1 MSVSHS
7 KYIHYGQSIFTWRTK
22 MPRKF
27 RRRWQS
33 HVPRNKWPALRIL
46 FEKWNRL
53 EFFYALKFLAR
64 TFYTIY
70 MLIMILTI
78 SHTPCTN
85 VQHGS
90 FQSLTWIDSGCTQNT
105 FAIEPV
111 TPENEYTLTWNVGD
125 DNLCHFTFHYI
136 FKHKC
141 HFPCTEQWTPIVP
154 LSPWSGHSPIE
165 TSSPFSSF

>member
-85 VQHGS
+85 VIITDINWQRVHTKYFCHWAS
-90 FQSLTWIDSGCTQNT
+90 NPREWIHFNVKCRWRQLVSFYVSLYFQAQVSLSMHRTVNTNCTTIPLKWPLSNWNFQSL
-105 FAIEPV
+105 F
-111 TPENEYTLTWNVGD
+111 
-125 DNLCHFTFHYI
+125 
-136 FKHKC
+136 
-141 HFPCTEQWTPIVP
+141 
-154 LSPWSGHSPIE
+154 
-165 TSSPFSSF
+165 